1 MLTRSVRILILSC
14 ACLPLAAQTVMAAG
28 YAIKEQSA
36 TAQGNAFAGATAGA
50 EDISYMFFNPAG
62 LTRHGGIQ
70 AQGVASYIMPKAD
83 PKNGSG
89 TDALGANGLVGSDGG
104 DAAQD
109 ALVAS
114 FYGSGQINDWIF
126 VGLGV
131 NAPFGLKT
139 TYDEGWI
146 GRYHGVSSSLK
157 TLNINPNVA
166 VEVNNWLSLGV
177 GFQAQYAD
185 ARLTQAIDTGTLAGL
200 PDGGTAVQ
208 DSFGDVRGDD
218 WGFGY
223 TLGVLVEPMDGTR
236 IGVGFRSK
244 VEHTLDGDARF
255 TLSAA
260 GQGVS
265 AMTSAFQRTGAEAKL
280 TTPAS
285 LSAGIYQKLTDQIA
299 VMGEFAWTDW
309 SEFNELRIQFNNP
322 AQADSVTTENWDDAY
337 FAAVGATYM
346 PTDAWTL
353 RAGIAY
359 DQSPVPGST
368 RTPRIP
374 DGDRYWISVGA
385 SYQPLEWLALSAGYT
400 HIFVEDT
407 SVRLSGTGENL
418 LRGSLDV
425 DYENQIDIFVL
436 SGRVSF

>member
-1 MLTRSVRILILSC
+1 MLTRSVRLLILSC
-14 ACLPLAAQTVMAAG
+14 ACLPLAGQAAMAAG
-28 YAIKEQSA
+28 FALKEQSA

-50 EDISYMFFNPAG
+50 DDISYMFYNPAG
-62 LTRHGGIQ
+62 LTRHDGIQ
-70 AQGVASYIMPKAD
+70 AQGVASLIIPRAD
-83 PKNGSG
+83 PKNANGS
-89 TDALGANGLVGSDGG
+89 DALGANALVGSGG
-104 DAAQD
+104 DDAAQD

-114 FYGSGQINDWIF
+114 FYGSAQVNDWIY

-131 NAPFGLKT
+131 NSPFGLQT
-139 TYDEGWI
+139 SYDEGWV
-146 GRYHGVSSSLK
+146 GRYHGLTSSLK
-157 TLNINPNVA
+157 TLNFNPNVA
-166 VEVNNWLSLGV
+166 VRVNKWLSLGA

-185 ARLTQAIDTGTLAGL
+185 ARLTQAIDTGTLAGI
-200 PDGGTAVQ
+200 PDGGTSVQ

-223 TLGVLVEPMDGTR
+223 TLGVLLEPMDGTR

-244 VEHTLDGDARF
+244 IDHTLEGDAKF

-265 AMTSAFQRTGAEAKL
+265 AMTSAFQNTGVEAKL

-285 LSAGIYQKLTDQIA
+285 LSAGIYQKVTNEIA

-309 SEFNELRIQFNNP
+309 SEFDQLRIQFDNP
-322 AQADSVTTENWDDAY
+322 AQADSVTTENWDDTY

-346 PTDAWTL
+346 PDDAWTL
-353 RAGIAY
+353 RAGLAY
-359 DQSPVPGST
+359 DQSPVPDST

-385 SYQPLEWLALSAGYT
+385 SYQPVDWLALSAGYT
-400 HIFVEDT
+400 HIFVQDT
-407 SVRLSGTGENL
+407 AVRLSGTGENQ
-418 LRGSLDV
+418 LRGSLNV
-425 DYENQIDIFVL
+425 DYENAIDIIVL
-436 SGRVSF
+436 SGRISF